1 MLEDYYYIHK
11 KHYNAIVLYRPIGQG
26 FSPRIAEQT
35 GLEIVDEEEGKT
47 NNKEFDVWEHLS

>member
-47 NNKEFDVWEHLS
+47 NKEKELE